1 MTSEP
6 EFAPDLYRGTAELYD
21 RFRLP
26 YSPRLINQLLAD
38 VRPSGDGRALD
49 LGSGT
54 GQLAFALGTAFAEV
68 WAADPEPD
76 MIGVIRSKITA
87 GGEHNIRPVLTTAQ
101 DLDAPSAWFEL
112 VVVGNAF
119 HRMPRQRVAERIAD
133 WLVPGGRLALCW
145 SSAPWSGSQPWQ
157 AAFSELL
164 ADWRRRLD
172 TDSRIPA
179 NLEES
184 RAARPDDE
192 VVRAAG
198 LVPVGSQEVVE
209 PYDWTPKA
217 LAGFSFATSFLPIT
231 VFGGRTA
238 EFEADLSDRLQPYL
252 HNGVVTD
259 QVSYAYD
266 LFSRP
271 APADT

>member
-6 EFAPDLYRGTAELYD
+6 EFAPDLYRGTAQLYD

-54 GQLAFALGTAFAEV
+54 GQLAFALGAAFAEV

-112 VVVGNAF
+112 VVIGNAF

-145 SSAPWSGSQPWQ
+145 SSSPWSGSQPWQ

-217 LAGFSFATSFLPIT
+217 LAGFSYATSFLPIT